1 MGRPRSGRLP
11 FFGFG
16 LGEGQPGLGGG
27 NVGIWP
33 LGQISKGRWAGEGNL
48 AQVFPSVHG
57 PVISTAFDPAAQRKR
72 GGGNGDSIF
81 TWHNSLVLAAFILC
95 ANSVSLMVPASRSS
109 AWKPMPSFR

>member
-16 LGEGQPGLGGG
+16 VWGGQSGLGGG

-33 LGQISKGRWAGEGNL
+33 RGQISKGRWAEGGNL

-57 PVISTAFDPAAQRKR
+57 PVISTAFEALAHKKL
-72 GGGNGDSIF
+72 GGGTGDSIL
-81 TWHNSLVLAAFILC
+81 TRHNSRVLAALILR
-95 ANSVSLMVPASRSS
+95 AKSVSLIVFAPRSS
-109 AWKPMPSFR
+109 PWKSMPVFR